1 LPYNIIE
8 LYQRKK
14 IGKGLLRKIIIHYRE
29 SIWFLPSLF
38 ILGAIISAI
47 LITRIDIIFQEQF
60 YINFPL
66 FLLTSVELARSI
78 LSVIATSLLTMT
90 AITFSTIMVV
100 FSVYSSQFSPRTLEN
115 IISDRLTQ
123 IVLGIFISGFT
134 YSIVSLLLIR
144 EIGPGTVVLSAVFGI
159 GLSLVCIGYF
169 IRFIQYITVSI
180 QVNNLIEELNDEIF
194 NTLKKNIK
202 EIEDI
207 EKNGKVLTGV
217 SDEIID
223 MQKDNPY
230 RIFAP
235 KAGHIQLF
243 DLRGL
248 IKLAAENDSI
258 IETIK
263 RVGDYVTESTPIFI
277 VWNIDDDK
285 EKKEKIESS
294 IKKYIPIGNYRNT
307 TQDIDFSLQ
316 KLEEIALRAISPG
329 INDPNTAILC
339 IRNLGNILSRICNNY
354 TGKLYFYNNDNNLR
368 LILDNKDFEE
378 ILYSTFYKVLNFSRN
393 QISILSSILEAVL
406 IISESKNIKL
416 NKILF
421 SFSQYAINGFNK
433 DLLQPHDIKY
443 LNNKLKKIAEY
454 LDVEESE
461 ILIN

>member
-1 LPYNIIE
+1 LPYNVIKTSNN
-8 LYQRKK
+8 R
-14 IGKGLLRKIIIHYRE
+14 IGQYLLRKLIIHYRE

-38 ILGAIISAI
+38 IVGAILCAI
-47 LITRIDIIFQEQF
+47 VITRIDIIFQEQF
-60 YINFPL
+60 YNFFPS

-90 AITFSTIMVV
+90 AITFSTIMIV
-100 FSVYSSQFSPRTLEN
+100 FSVYSSQFSPRTLQN
-115 IISDRLTQ
+115 FISDRLTQ
-123 IVLGIFISGFT
+123 IVLGIFIAGFT

-144 EIGPGTVVLSAVFGI
+144 EIGPGTVVFSAVFGI

-217 SDEIID
+217 SDGIIN

-243 DLRGL
+243 GLKGL
-248 IKLAAENDSI
+248 IRLAAENDSI
-258 IETIK
+258 IETTK
-263 RVGDYVTESTPIFI
+263 RVGDYVTESTPAFI
-277 VWNIDDDK
+277 VWNISDDK
-285 EKKEKIESS
+285 ENKEKIESS
-294 IKKYIPIGNYRNT
+294 IKKYISIGNYRNT
-307 TQDIDFSLQ
+307 AQDIDFSLQ

-339 IRNLGNILSRICNNY
+339 IRNLGNILSGICNSY
-354 TGKLYFYNNDNNLR
+354 TGRLYFYDNDNNLR

-378 ILYSTFYKVLNFSRN
+378 ILYSTFYKLLNFSRN
-393 QISILSSILEAVL
+393 QISILSSILEAIL
-406 IISESKNIKL
+406 IISERKNSKL
-416 NKILF
+416 NGILF
-421 SFSQYAINGFNK
+421 GFSQYAINGFNK
-433 DLLQPHDIKY
+433 ELLQPYDIKY
-443 LNNKLKKIAEY
+443 LNIKLKRIAEY
-454 LDVEESE
+454 LDIEGSE
-461 ILIN
+461 IIIK

>member
-1 LPYNIIE
+1 MLKR
-8 LYQRKK
+8 L
-14 IGKGLLRKIIIHYRE
+14 IIHYKE

-38 ILGAIISAI
+38 VLGAIISAI
-47 LITRIDIIFQEQF
+47 VITRIDIILQEQF
-60 YINFPL
+60 YINFPP
-66 FLLTSVELARSI
+66 FLLTSVELARTI

-90 AITFSTIMVV
+90 VTTFSTIMIV
-100 FSVYSSQFSPRTLEN
+100 FSVYSSQFSPRTLQN
-115 IISDRLTQ
+115 FISDRLTQ
-123 IVLGIFISGFT
+123 IVLGIFIAGFT

-144 EIGPGTVVLSAVFGI
+144 EMGPDTVVFSAVFGI

-169 IRFIQYITVSI
+169 IRFIQYITVAI
-180 QVNNLIEELNDEIF
+180 QVNNLIEELNHEIF
-194 NTLKKNIK
+194 DTLKKNIK
-202 EIEDI
+202 EIENV

-217 SDEIID
+217 SKGMLD
-223 MQKDNPY
+223 MQKDDPY
-230 RIFAP
+230 RILAP

-243 DLRGL
+243 DLKGL
-248 IKLAAENDSI
+248 IRLAAENDLI

-263 RVGDYVTESTPIFI
+263 RVGDYVTVSTPIFI
-277 VWNIDDDK
+277 IWNIDDDK
-285 EKKEKIESS
+285 EKKEKIGSS
-294 IKKYIPIGNYRNT
+294 IKKYISIGNYRNT
-307 TQDIDFSLQ
+307 AQDIDFSLQ

-339 IRNLGNILSRICNNY
+339 IRNLGNILSGICNNY
-354 TGKLYFYNNDNNLR
+354 TGKLYIYNDDNKLR
-368 LILDNKDFEE
+368 LVLDNKDFEE

-416 NKILF
+416 NKILL

-433 DLLQPHDIKY
+433 DLLQPHDIRY
-443 LNNKLKKIAEY
+443 LNIKLKKIAEY